1 MQEASA
7 VSVANLAFRACA
19 SLPFWSWNEPLDEPE
34 DAAAAEVAAGAATV
48 VVVASSSSEQ
58 SSVEVAAAAVL
69 VAAGAAAADE
79 LALEE
84 PVLEPEDDEPLM
96 FWRPGSDVMSV
107 SCEPS
112 AMGPLGLAAHEPAG
126 ESGVVWPK
134 GMVPAAP
141 TASPP
146 TNVCWFAPWNWHW
159 NRPFSSEFFG
169 ACWQYGTA
177 TELGCQTE
185 SV

>member
-1 MQEASA
+1 MR
-7 VSVANLAFRACA
+7 VANLAFRACA
-19 SLPFWSWNEPLDEPE
+19 SLPFWSWNEPVDEPV

-58 SSVEVAAAAVL
+58 SSVEVAAAAVEVASAAVL
-69 VAAGAAAADE
+69 VAAGAAATDE
-79 LALEE
+79 LALDE

-112 AMGPLGLAAHEPAG
+112 TMGPLGLAAHEPAG

-134 GMVPAAP
+134 GMVPGAP

-159 NRPFSSEFFG
+159 NSPFSSEFFG
-169 ACWQYGTA
+169 ACWQ
-177 TELGCQTE
+177 
-185 SV
+185 